1 MTNIKVQIKIKQR
14 ANKLS
19 SNDYDNYEPWMI
31 EEAMNKAQLEWCRR
45 QLHGGNQYKEGAEQS
60 TRRVDDLEVL
70 LKPYTLSGVSNKIYF
85 ESVDIPKDYFQFNKV
100 ILTGNKGPCKAERI
114 IAFLTEEANVEV
126 LLRDENYKPSF
137 EWRETFCTLVN
148 SKVRIYTNDEFNIEN
163 STLLYYRLPKEIQ
176 FINSIN
182 ISDGTIHTKDQEC
195 EFKDDIT
202 ELIIDLAASI
212 LTGDVESQQ
221 AQRLTGLAEQNN

>member
-19 SNDYDNYEPWMI
+19 SNDYDNFEPWMI

-45 QLHGGNQYKEGAEQS
+45 QLHGGNQYREGAEQS
-60 TRRVDDLEVL
+60 VRRVDDLEPL
-70 LKPYTLSGVSNKIYF
+70 LKPYPLTGITGKVYF

-100 ILTGNKGPCKAERI
+100 IVSGNKGPCKAERI
-114 IAFLTEEANVEV
+114 IAFQTEEANVEV

-137 EWRETFCTLVN
+137 EWRETFCTLVG
-148 SKVRIYTNDEFNIEN
+148 SKVRVYTNDAFTINEA
-163 STLLYYRLPKEIQ
+163 TLLYYRLPREIK
-176 FINSIN
+176 FINSVD
-182 ISDGTIHTKDQEC
+182 ISTGLVHTKDQEC

-212 LTGDVESQQ
+212 LTGDIESQQ
-221 AQRLTGLAEQNN
+221 TQRLAGLAEQNN